1 MTGAHSAF
9 ADVVWGVHV
18 GLLVVVL
25 APYFLPA
32 GDWLKYNVVLTLG
45 ILASWHDGA
54 GECQVSSL
62 ERRLRGDYMPR
73 RIDHRSATH
82 MELSSP
88 FFAPLV
94 RGLLAPFGRT
104 IGPYGAHN
112 LAYLY
117 FLISCFVSFARLL
130 AWKGVSPYPTGPTG
144 YAYVILIATM
154 AGMFVFGTVLRRM
167 GIHAGS
173 STERSPP
180 PHEADEH

>member
-9 ADVVWGVHV
+9 AEIVWGVHV
-18 GLLVVVL
+18 GVLIIVL

-62 ERRLRGDYMPR
+62 ERRLRGHYMPLR
-73 RIDHRSATH
+73 KDNRSATH
-82 MELSSP
+82 LELSSP
-88 FFAPLV
+88 FFAPIL

-117 FLISCFVSFARLL
+117 FIVSCFVSFARLL
-130 AWKGVSPYPTGPTG
+130 AWKGFSPYPTDSAG
-144 YAYVILIATM
+144 YAYVVLITTM
-154 AGMFVFGTVLRRM
+154 AGMFVFGTMLRKMR
-167 GIHAGS
+167 IHAGS
-173 STERSPP
+173 TTERSPP
-180 PHEADEH
+180 PHEAEEH